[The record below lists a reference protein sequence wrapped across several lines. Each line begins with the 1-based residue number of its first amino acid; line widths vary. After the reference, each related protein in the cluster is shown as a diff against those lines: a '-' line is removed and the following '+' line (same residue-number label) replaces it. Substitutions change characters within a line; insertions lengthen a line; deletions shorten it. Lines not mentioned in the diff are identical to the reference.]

1 MAEIVTA
8 LQRLR
13 NLWALG
19 HYLQALALAA
29 KWHDLGD
36 AVTRNAIRTGHAAA
50 TNPRLYREMKK
61 DPAELVLDGL
71 AALAKRYNLTQGDYS
86 ALL

>member
-13 NLWALG
+13 DLWARG
-19 HYLQALALAA
+19 QYLKALALAA
-29 KWHDLGD
+29 KWHDLG
-36 AVTRNAIRTGHAAA
+36 AAEVRNAIRTGHAAA
-50 TNPRLYREMKK
+50 QNPQLYREMKK